1 MQSTQETIKEL
12 DLEKEDSKMKKV
24 IAQMTLMKQIQ
35 KKRKENVKLD
45 LALKK
50 LVERRKIIQA
60 ALKTQKAAA
69 EKKRGESLR
78 ELERQKKL
86 MESRER
92 WISKIRKEEES
103 RERTRSQLPRDKE
116 VLGKADMLDAHR
128 LLVDRSNRRILERI
142 EEIKLAREKE
152 AMVEQEILIKEQQL
166 AIKLLRQMQLQRDY
180 RLQLEAVE
188 KKAKTAPSVAQRLK
202 KVKSSILLKP
212 DDKKQVM
219 SWMDL
224 EKNSAIL
231 HKTDKAIAEKLRQ
244 EKLDNYEEDYEY
256 DYDDYEDSLEYEE
269 DIDDLLGLTDMEN
282 IINSDFSSMIDVE
295 AASSVLDLKLNE
307 EPRLAP
313 ASEAQVRTQVK
324 RFPSGR
330 VSTSVSIGLETPRPR
345 IERITSSSGR
355 RRPQSFSSLMMG

>member
-1 MQSTQETIKEL
+1 
-12 DLEKEDSKMKKV
+12 MKKV

-35 KKRKENVKLD
+35 SKRKENEKLG

-50 LVERRKIIQA
+50 LVERRRIIQA

-103 RERTRSQLPRDKE
+103 RERAQQKQQRKSGTQLSREKE
-116 VLGKADMLDAHR
+116 MFGKADMLEAHR
-128 LLVDRSNRRILERI
+128 LLVDRSNQRILERI

-152 AMVEQEILIKEQQL
+152 AVVEQEILLKEQQL

-188 KKAKTAPSVAQRLK
+188 EKAETTPSVQQRLK
-202 KVKSSILLKP
+202 KIKASILLRP
-212 DDKKQVM
+212 EDKKQVM

-244 EKLDNYEEDYEY
+244 EKPDYYEEDYVYEY
-256 DYDDYEDSLEYEE
+256 GDSYEYEE
-269 DIDDLLGLTDMEN
+269 EIDDLLGLTDMEN
-282 IINSDFSSMIDVE
+282 IINSDFYSMLDVE
-295 AASSVLDLKLNE
+295 ASSSVLDLNLNDQT
-307 EPRLAP
+307 RRSP
-313 ASEAQVRTQVK
+313 ASEAKVRTEVN

-330 VSTSVSIGLETPRPR
+330 VSSSVSIGLETPRPR
-345 IERITSSSGR
+345 MERINPSSDR
-355 RRPQSFSSLMMG
+355 RRPQSFSSLMMGRRQ